1 MLSRRWVA
9 LALPFAACFYDW
21 DDGPV
26 VGSGGGPPGHVDGGG
41 GAASVAS
48 TGGASSSSQASGGGG
63 SGGCLSCSDVVMQ
76 CGGGEC
82 PDPVSQLVCPG
93 DAETA
98 LEAVVDCVCPTCQP
112 QCSYTCSNIGNDDP
126 GCDQCLVNQAMTNCN
141 AQLNV
146 CLMH

>member
-1 MLSRRWVA
+1 MLSHRWVA

-21 DDGPV
+21 DDSPV
-26 VGSGGGPPGHVDGGG
+26 VVGAGGGPPGHGGG
-41 GAASVAS
+41 GTASVAS
-48 TGGASSSSQASGGGG
+48 TGGAASSQSSGGGG
-63 SGGCLSCSDVVMQ
+63 SGGCLSCAQVVME
-76 CGGGEC
+76 CGNGNC

-126 GCDQCLVNQAMTNCN
+126 GCDQCLVDQASSDCN